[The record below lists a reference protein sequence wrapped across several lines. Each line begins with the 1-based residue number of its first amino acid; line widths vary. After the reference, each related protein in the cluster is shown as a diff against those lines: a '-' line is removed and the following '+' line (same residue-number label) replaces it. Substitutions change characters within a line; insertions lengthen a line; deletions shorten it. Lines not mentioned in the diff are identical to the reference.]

1 LSYEYP
7 VDVRVYIEKETLS
20 VGDENEKITK
30 SEGVRLQACD
40 SVAEGQKAAIYNLAS
55 VWLSL
60 SILTESLFRQF
71 EEGLQSIDLIRR

>member
-7 VDVRVYIEKETLS
+7 VNVRVYIEKETLS

-40 SVAEGQKAAIYNLAS
+40 GVAEGQKAAIYNLAS